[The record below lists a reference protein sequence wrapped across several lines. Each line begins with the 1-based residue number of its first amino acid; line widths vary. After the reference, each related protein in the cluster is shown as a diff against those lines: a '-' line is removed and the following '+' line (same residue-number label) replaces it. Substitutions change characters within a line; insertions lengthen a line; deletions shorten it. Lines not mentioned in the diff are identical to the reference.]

1 MDLRKIKRMETH
13 SHSMYSNLRLIDS
26 INRPKEMLLTC
37 ADLGLSGC
45 VLTDHESLSGHV
57 EWITFAEELKKEG
70 KVPQDFKA
78 GLGNEIYLVDKR
90 ERGIKYYHYIL
101 IAKND
106 LGRRALKELSSKAW
120 YNVYVDRRLERVPTL
135 KSELEE
141 IVRKYPN
148 SLIAT
153 TACIGGEC
161 AQLVFKWDA
170 LEKEGAPDDKI
181 YEAKKAIVD
190 FIDWNKSLFGDD
202 FYLEVAP
209 SKLKDQL
216 IFNERIKPVARAT
229 NTKMIYA
236 TDAHYLREKDREMHK
251 AYLNSKEG
259 EREVDAFYKYSHFQ
273 DNNEAFENLQPI
285 FDEED
290 FKEMCANSM
299 EIYDKI
305 EEYHLFRNPIIPRV
319 EVEEETITDN
329 IPSKFPVL
337 NSLKNGNAQERYWLF
352 SCLEKLKELKLFNDE
367 YLSRLETEADVIST
381 IGEKLGNC
389 MYEYFNTFRHYIDL
403 FWECGS
409 LVGPG
414 RGSSCGFLSNYL
426 LGITQ
431 LDPIKWNLN
440 WWRFL
445 NKERVELPEL
455 YWASKSW

>member
-1 MDLRKIKRMETH
+1 
-13 SHSMYSNLRLIDS
+13 MY
-26 INRPKEMLLTC
+26 T
-37 ADLGLSGC
+37 
-45 VLTDHESLSGHV
+45 
-57 EWITFAEELKKEG
+57 
-70 KVPQDFKA
+70 
-78 GLGNEIYLVDKR
+78 
-90 ERGIKYYHYIL
+90 
-101 IAKND
+101 
-106 LGRRALKELSSKAW
+106 
-120 YNVYVDRRLERVPTL
+120 DRRLERVPTL

-216 IFNERIKPVARAT
+216 IFNKRIKPVAKAT
-229 NTKMIYA
+229 NTKLIYA
-236 TDAHYLREKDREMHK
+236 TDAHYLRAKDREMHK

-285 FDEED
+285 FDGED
-290 FKEMCANSM
+290 FKEMCAHSM

-352 SCLEKLKELKLFNDE
+352 SCLEKLKDLKLFNDE

-445 NKERVELPEL
+445 NKERVELPKL